1 VIGVE
6 RAQPAEPEPSG
17 SSEKGTP
24 RGKGQP
30 AQPRGTRPH
39 RVLVRSL
46 VVLASVVLVLSMI
59 ANWVQT
65 QLLDSN
71 QLSGQTSAILKNP
84 DVQEQ
89 LSLFAVDQLYAN
101 VDVQASIEQ
110 RLPSA
115 AQPLAAPI
123 TALTRQLATN
133 VAQKALA
140 SPQVQSLVSNA
151 VGRAQAQ
158 FVDLIENKDQ
168 FVSTTGGQV
177 TLEYG
182 SIIADLATRLG
193 VSPATISNIQG
204 LVREYSTNLRQGLT
218 TAETNIQAVRA
229 SLAQVKQGQL
239 SSQTRHDL
247 QTLSTNAAAL
257 QTTVADLQ
265 KKIRVIKPQ
274 APAQLQST
282 LSNLAGLLSDL
293 DARLTA
299 LDQQISAVLKNP
311 SKANVVKLD
320 PALAALESRVTTLLN
335 RQVIQHPGELVLMQS
350 SQLSGLQDLV
360 GVLRSVG
367 FVLPILALL
376 LYLGALYLARGWR
389 REAMISV
396 GGGILAAALIILVTR
411 RLIGGAVVN
420 SVVSSDSV
428 KPAVTA
434 IWDIVSGGLRQRA
447 LFVLVV
453 GVGFIVGGVLAGPGR
468 HAMAVRRFL
477 APYLRDHPIVV
488 YSVVAVLF
496 LLWLT
501 IMPAINNLG
510 QVIVIVA
517 LALLAAFG
525 VELLR
530 RQTAR
535 EFPARPRSS

>member
-1 VIGVE
+1 MIGVE
-6 RAQPAEPEPSG
+6 RAQPAEPESSG
-17 SSEKGTP
+17 SSAKAAP
-24 RGKGQP
+24 LAKDQP
-30 AQPRGTRPH
+30 AQPKRTRPH

-46 VVLASVVLVLSMI
+46 VVLASVVLVLSMV

-65 QLLDSN
+65 QMLDSN

-89 LSLFAVDQLYAN
+89 LSLFAVNQLYAN
-101 VDVQASIEQ
+101 VDVQAAIEQ
-110 RLPSA
+110 RLPSS
-115 AQPLAAPI
+115 AQPLAVPI

-140 SPQVQSLVSNA
+140 SPQVQSLVSSA

-158 FVDLIENKDQ
+158 FVDLIENKGQ

-182 SIIADLATRLG
+182 SIVADLATRLG
-193 VSPATISNIQG
+193 VDPTTISNIQG
-204 LVREYSTNLRQGLT
+204 LVQEYSTDLRQRLT
-218 TAETNIQAVRA
+218 TAQTNIQAARA
-229 SLAQVKQGQL
+229 NLAQVKQGQL
-239 SSQTRHDL
+239 SSQTRQDL
-247 QTLSTNAAAL
+247 QTLRTSAAAL
-257 QTTVADLQ
+257 QTTVASLE
-265 KKIRVIKPQ
+265 KKIKVIKPQ
-274 APAQLQST
+274 APSQLQGK
-282 LSNLAGLLSDL
+282 LSDLAGLLSDL

-299 LDQQISAVLKNP
+299 LDQHISAVLKNP

-320 PALAALESRVTTLLN
+320 PALATLESGVTALLN
-335 RQVIQHPGELVLMQS
+335 RQVVQHPGELVLMQS

-360 GVLRSVG
+360 GALRSLG

-376 LYLGALYLARGWR
+376 LYIGALYLAKGWR

-396 GGGILAAALIILVTR
+396 GGGILAAALLLLVTR

-434 IWDIVSGGLRQRA
+434 IWDILSGGLRQRA

-453 GVGFIVGGVLAGPGR
+453 GVAFIVGGVLAGPGR
-468 HAMAVRRFL
+468 HAISVRRFL
-477 APYLRDHPIVV
+477 APYLRDHPVVV

-501 IMPAINNLG
+501 IMPGINNLG
-510 QVIVIVA
+510 QVIVIVV
-517 LALLAAFG
+517 LALLAVFG

>member
-1 VIGVE
+1 VIDVE
-6 RAQPAEPEPSG
+6 RAQPAEPESSG
-17 SSEKGTP
+17 SSEKATP
-24 RGKGQP
+24 RAKGQP
-30 AQPRGTRPH
+30 AQPKGTRPH
-39 RVLVRSL
+39 RVLVRVL
-46 VVLASVVLVLSMI
+46 VVLASVVLVVSMI

-65 QLLDSN
+65 QMLDSN

-89 LSLFAVDQLYAN
+89 LSTFAVNQLYAN
-101 VDVQASIEQ
+101 VDVQAAIQQ

-115 AQPLAAPI
+115 AQPLAVPV
-123 TALTRQLATN
+123 TALTMQLATN

-151 VGRAQAQ
+151 VGQAQAR
-158 FVDLIENKDQ
+158 FVSLIEDKSQ

-182 SIIADLATRLG
+182 SIVADLATRLG
-193 VSPATISNIQG
+193 VNPATISKIQG
-204 LVREYSTNLRQGLT
+204 LVQEYSTDLRQRLT
-218 TAETNIQAVRA
+218 TAQTNIQAARA

-239 SSQTRHDL
+239 SSQTRQDL
-247 QTLSTNAAAL
+247 QTLRTNTAAL
-257 QTTVADLQ
+257 QATVASLE
-265 KKIRVIKPQ
+265 KKIKAVRTQV
-274 APAQLQST
+274 PAQLQSK
-282 LSNLAGLLSDL
+282 LSDLAGLLSDL
-293 DARLTA
+293 AARLTA
-299 LDQQISAVLKNP
+299 LDQHISAVLENP
-311 SKANVVKLD
+311 SKANIVKLD
-320 PALAALESRVTTLLN
+320 PSLAALESRVTTLLN
-335 RQVIQHPGELVLMQS
+335 RQVVQHPGELVLIQS

-360 GVLRSVG
+360 GALRSLG

-376 LYLGALYLARGWR
+376 LYVGALYLAKGWR
-389 REAMISV
+389 REAMMSV
-396 GGGILAAALIILVTR
+396 GGGILAAALLILVVR

-447 LFVLVV
+447 LFVLVI
-453 GVGFIVGGVLAGPGR
+453 GVAFIVGGVLAGPGR
-468 HAMAVRRFL
+468 HATAVRRFL
-477 APYLRDHPIVV
+477 APYLRDHAVVV

-501 IMPAINNLG
+501 IMPGINNLG
-510 QVIVIVA
+510 QVLVIFA
-517 LALLAAFG
+517 LAVLAVVG
-525 VELLR
+525 VEILR

-535 EFPARPRSS
+535 EFPPPPNPS

>member
-1 VIGVE
+1 MNVE
-6 RAQPAEPEPSG
+6 RAQPAEPDSSG
-17 SSEKGTP
+17 RE
-24 RGKGQP
+24 
-30 AQPRGTRPH
+30 GTRPASGQSAKPKRTRSH
-39 RVLVRSL
+39 RVLVRVL
-46 VVLASVVLVLSMI
+46 VVLASVVLLVSMI

-65 QLLDSN
+65 QVLDSN

-89 LSLFAVDQLYAN
+89 LSIFAVDQLYAN
-101 VDVQASIEQ
+101 VDVQAAIQQ

-115 AQPLAAPI
+115 AQPLAVPI

-140 SPQVQSLVSNA
+140 SPEVQSLVTNA
-151 VGRAQAQ
+151 VYQAHAR
-158 FVDLIENKDQ
+158 FVSLIENKGQ

-193 VSPATISNIQG
+193 VDPATISNIQG
-204 LVREYSTNLRQGLT
+204 LVQEYSTTLRQRLT
-218 TAETNIQAVRA
+218 TAQTNIQATRA

-239 SSQTRHDL
+239 SSQTRQDL

>member
-1 VIGVE
+1 MIDVE
-6 RAQPAEPEPSG
+6 RAQPAEPESSG
-17 SSEKGTP
+17 SSAKAAP
-24 RGKGQP
+24 PAKGQP
-30 AQPRGTRPH
+30 AQPKRTCPH

-46 VVLASVVLVLSMI
+46 VVLASVVLVLSMV
-59 ANWVQT
+59 ANWVQA
-65 QLLDSN
+65 QMLDSN

-89 LSLFAVDQLYAN
+89 LSLFAVNQLYAN
-101 VDVQASIEQ
+101 VDVQAAIEQ

-115 AQPLAAPI
+115 AQPLAVPI

-140 SPQVQSLVSNA
+140 SPQVQSLVSGA

-158 FVDLIENKDQ
+158 FVNLIENKDQ

-182 SIIADLATRLG
+182 SIVADLATRLG
-193 VSPATISNIQG
+193 VNPTTISNIQG
-204 LVREYSTNLRQGLT
+204 LVQEYSTDLRQRLT
-218 TAETNIQAVRA
+218 TAQTNIQAARA
-229 SLAQVKQGQL
+229 NLAQVKQGQL
-239 SSQTRHDL
+239 SSQTRQDL
-247 QTLSTNAAAL
+247 QTLRTNAAAL
-257 QTTVADLQ
+257 QTTVASLE
-265 KKIRVIKPQ
+265 KKAKAIKPQ
-274 APAQLQST
+274 APPQLQGK
-282 LSNLAGLLSDL
+282 LSDLAGLLSDL

-299 LDQQISAVLKNP
+299 LDQHISAVLKNP

-320 PALAALESRVTTLLN
+320 PALATLESGVTTLLN
-335 RQVIQHPGELVLMQS
+335 RQVVQHPGELVLMQS

-360 GVLRSVG
+360 GALRSLG

-376 LYLGALYLARGWR
+376 LYVGALYLAKGWR

-396 GGGILAAALIILVTR
+396 GGGILAAALLLLVTR

-434 IWDIVSGGLRQRA
+434 IWDILSGGLRQRA

-453 GVGFIVGGVLAGPGR
+453 GVAFIVGGVLAGPGR
-468 HAMAVRRFL
+468 HAISVRRFL
-477 APYLRDHPIVV
+477 APYLRDHPVVV

-501 IMPAINNLG
+501 IMPGINNLG
-510 QVIVIVA
+510 QVIVIVV
-517 LALLAAFG
+517 LALLAVLG
-525 VELLR
+525 VALFR